1 MFLENIIDNALFP
14 LKSTDSVEF
23 AIETMLLNQISALP
37 VILKDEM
44 LGFVESK
51 NLLDVSS
58 KQSIKKLATLQ
69 ANWVL
74 GANNHYSETIKLIGD
89 LNAGCLVIL
98 DENKT
103 IKGIISPR
111 SVMKFL
117 SESYSQSAEGSVI
130 CLEMIA
136 RNYSLNEITRIVEN
150 NDAKIIGLSIFN
162 IPDSSRISIHIKLNT
177 VYIEKVVSTFQRF
190 GYEINMTFNSNQDE
204 SNLENRYQSLL
215 KYLEF

>member
-1 MFLENIIDNALFP
+1 VFLENIIDNALFP